1 MAWIDNPHSEPPPTH
16 FVGLGVIFVQARL
29 TAGAMAS
36 VTALYFLGS
45 IWIDQPFGFW
55 EVWRIP
61 NDVLGGI
68 AGTWYLLVWGLA
80 VTLLFSV
87 IAIVQGIPRLL
98 PPGTAV
104 GLGLWD
110 SVNAGFFEELRF
122 RWLFLLSAPPGLALL
137 NLITFGL
144 VEWLYT
150 VVLVPL
156 ADTVTLGILA
166 PQLTGSEWLVGAAI
180 VSVNGG
186 FRASHNDQRGLAG
199 IFRLVNSWFIGMLL
213 FYLLFNYGLW
223 AAITVH
229 ILYDIVVFTTAALMS
244 VFRHPLYGM
253 VGSW

>member
-1 MAWIDNPHSEPPPTH
+1 MAWINDPHFAPPPTN
-16 FVGLGVIFVQARL
+16 VIGLRAAFLQAQF

-36 VTALYFLGS
+36 VTVVYLVGS
-45 IWIDQPFGFW
+45 IWIDQPFGFL

-61 NDVLGGI
+61 NDIPGGI
-68 AGTWYLLVWGLA
+68 ADTWYLFVWGLA
-80 VTLLFSV
+80 VTLLISV
-87 IAIVQGIPRLL
+87 IAIVQGIPRLV

-104 GLGLWD
+104 GLGVWE
-110 SVNAGFFEELRF
+110 SVNAGFFEELRY

-166 PQLTGSEWLVGAAI
+166 PQLTGDEWLVGAAI

-186 FRASHNDQRGLAG
+186 FRAMHNDQKGIGG
-199 IFRLVNSWFIGMLL
+199 IFRLVNAWFIGMLL

-223 AAITVH
+223 AAIVVH

-244 VFRHPLYGM
+244 TFLRPLQGT
-253 VGSW
+253 W